1 MRSSNLVIVGREPTP
16 RRRLDENKP
25 EERRSLILAA
35 LEASGATIEHAD
47 AAEGSAALEL
57 AVTLGVVSASRL
69 DFLRTAHALWR
80 AAPSPEPSFASPE
93 TAEQAGLPHFLAN
106 PNPDPHPNPNTDPNP
121 NPNPTSNPNPNPS
134 PNQDG
139 LVPNFFVRQP
149 AAATEPWARP
159 LGRTLTLSLSLS
171 LTRTLTLALTVTLT

>member
-106 PNPDPHPNPNTDPNP
+106 PNPDPHPNPNT
-121 NPNPTSNPNPNPS
+121 
-134 PNQDG
+134 G
-139 LVPNFFVRQP
+139 L
-149 AAATEPWARP
+149 
-159 LGRTLTLSLSLS
+159 TLTLTLPLT
-171 LTRTLTLALTVTLT
+171 LTPTPAPTRTVLCPTSSCASPPQRPSRGRARSVEP

>member
-1 MRSSNLVIVGREPTP
+1 MLFFLYFCTDFQQRPHLHPTAPSWRNCAELAKDGAQDSTWGRGPLCTLMRSSNLVIVGRDPTP

-47 AAEGSAALEL
+47 PAEGSAALEL

-106 PNPDPHPNPNTDPNP
+106 TNPNPDRNLVRLARDCGAGRPRAQLPR
-121 NPNPTSNPNPNPS
+121 S
-134 PNQDG
+134 P
-139 LVPNFFVRQP
+139 
-149 AAATEPWARP
+149 
-159 LGRTLTLSLSLS
+159 
-171 LTRTLTLALTVTLT
+171 

>member
-1 MRSSNLVIVGREPTP
+1 MRSSNLVIVGRDPTP

-25 EERRSLILAA
+25 EERRSLILVA
-35 LEASGATIEHAD
+35 LEASGAAIEHAD

-106 PNPDPHPNPNTDPNP
+106 PNRNRNRNP
-121 NPNPTSNPNPNPS
+121 NPNPTPNPTPTTDPHPHPNPS
-134 PNQDG
+134 QDG

-149 AAATEPWARP
+149 AAASESWARA
-159 LGRTLTLSLSLS
+159 G
-171 LTRTLTLALTVTLT
+171 